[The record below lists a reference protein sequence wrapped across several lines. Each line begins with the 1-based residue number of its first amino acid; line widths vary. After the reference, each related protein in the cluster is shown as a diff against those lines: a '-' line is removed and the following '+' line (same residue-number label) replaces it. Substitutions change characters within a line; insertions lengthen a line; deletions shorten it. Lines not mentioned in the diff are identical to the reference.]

1 VDFVPHT
8 EEDFK
13 TMLDAIGVRSFED
26 LLCNVPKELRR
37 FELRLPAGLPEQSLR
52 EVMLQMSRRNAN
64 VMTHQVFLGGGAYD
78 HFIPVVVN
86 ALASRPEFVTS
97 YTPYQAEASQ
107 GNLQAMFEYQTAMC
121 ELTGMAISNSS
132 LYDGASAVAE
142 GAIAAINVTRS
153 RASRRSA
160 NRIVVSTAV
169 HPDYRTVLKTY
180 MHGLGVEVAEA
191 PYTNGGRTDLA
202 ALKAAVDAN
211 TAGVIVQSPNF
222 FGCVEE
228 MADAADVAHAGGA
241 LFIAVVNPITL
252 GVLAPPGEYGAD
264 IAVGE
269 GQPLGIPLAYG
280 GPYLGFFTCSHN
292 VMRKVPGR
300 LVGMTTDRKGRR
312 GFVLTL
318 QAREQHIRRE
328 KATSNICTNEALMA
342 LRALI
347 YVCSLGK
354 EGIREV
360 GELNLRYSHYAAK
373 KVAAVPGFEPRF
385 DAPFFNE
392 FAVKCSTPPA
402 DVNRQLWQESSIIGG
417 LELGRWYPELDDCLM
432 LCVTETKTKDNIDAL
447 AKALESFPCRVS

>member
-8 EEDFK
+8 EEDFA
-13 TMLDAIGVRSFED
+13 TMLGAIGVASFDE
-26 LLCNVPKELRR
+26 LLSNIPDELRR
-37 FELRLPAGLPEQSLR
+37 FELRLPPGMPEQTLR
-52 EVMLQMSRRNAN
+52 EFLLELSRRNAN
-64 VMTHQVFLGGGAYD
+64 VMTHQVYLGGGAYD

-142 GAIAAINVTRS
+142 GAIAALNVTRG
-153 RASRRSA
+153 RRT
-160 NRIVVSTAV
+160 IVVSRAV
-169 HPDYRTVLKTY
+169 HPDYRAVLKTY
-180 MHGLGVEVAEA
+180 MHGLGVRVVEAAFAE
-191 PYTNGGRTDLA
+191 NGQTDLA
-202 ALKAAVDAN
+202 ALKETVDET

-222 FGCVEE
+222 LGCIEP
-228 MADAADVAHAGGA
+228 MAEAAKAAHGAGA

-264 IAVGE
+264 VAVGE

-280 GPYLGFFTCSHN
+280 GPYLGVFTCSMD

-300 LVGMTTDRKGRR
+300 LVGMTSDLKGRR

-328 KATSNICTNEALMA
+328 KATSNICTNQALMA

-347 YVCSLGK
+347 YVCALGR

-360 GELNLRYSHYAAK
+360 GELNLRYSHYAAE
-373 KVAAVPGFEPRF
+373 KVAAVAGFEVRF
-385 DAPFFNE
+385 EAPFFNE
-392 FAVKCSTPPA
+392 FVVRCPA
-402 DVNRQLWQESSIIGG
+402 EPAEINRQLWQDAGIIGG
-417 LELGRWYPELDDCLM
+417 LELGRWYPELKDCMM
-432 LCVTETKTKDNIDAL
+432 LCVTETKTKQNIDAL
-447 AKALESFPCRVS
+447 ASTLESLPCTVS

>member
-8 EEDFK
+8 EEDFREL
-13 TMLDAIGVRSFED
+13 LDAIGVRSFEA
-26 LLCNVPKELRR
+26 LLQGIPDELKR
-37 FELRLPAGLPEQSLR
+37 FELRLPPGLPEQPLR
-52 EVMLQMSRRNAN
+52 EALLELSRRNAN
-64 VMTHQVFLGGGAYD
+64 VMTHASFLGGGAYD

-132 LYDGASAVAE
+132 LYDGATAVAE
-142 GAIAAINVTRS
+142 AAIAALNVTHG
-153 RASRRSA
+153 RRK
-160 NRIVVSTAV
+160 IVVSRAV
-169 HPDYRTVLKTY
+169 HPDYRAVLQTY
-180 MHGLGVEVAEA
+180 MHGLDVEVVEA
-191 PYTNGGRTDLA
+191 PFGDGGLTELDALNGAVDEATA
-202 ALKAAVDAN
+202 AL
-211 TAGVIVQSPNF
+211 IVQSPSF
-222 FGCVEE
+222 LGCIEA
-228 MADAADVAHAGGA
+228 MGDAAGVSHERGA
-241 LFIAVVNPITL
+241 LFVAVVNPISL

-280 GPYLGFFTCSHN
+280 GPYLGFFTCTEQ

-347 YVCSLGK
+347 YLCALGRQ
-354 EGIREV
+354 GIREV

-373 KVAAVPGFEPRF
+373 KVTAVPGFERRF

-392 FAVKCSTPPA
+392 FVVRCPA
-402 DVNRQLWQESSIIGG
+402 EPAEINRQLWREAGTIGG
-417 LELGRWYPELDDCLM
+417 LDLGRWYPEFKDCLM
-432 LCVTETKTKDNIDAL
+432 LCVTETKTREQIDAL
-447 AKALESFPCRVS
+447 ATTLEGLPCRVG